1 MPHVTKLYLNDV
13 SRDGDDV
20 QALIRTFDDS
30 TSDVKGHMTFTRQND
45 PTEFAVLD

>member
-1 MPHVTKLYLNDV
+1 MLNDV

-30 TSDVKGHMTFTRQND
+30 TSDVKRSYDFH
-45 PTEFAVLD
+45 EAE